1 MAEKRKTRQ
10 KSMNPDIREKQ
21 VIDLAYDLAERQLME
36 GTASSAVITHFLKLG
51 TEKAKIEQEMLK
63 NQSQLISAKAL
74 SIEHDRDSK
83 DLAAKAIE
91 AIKNYAPSQEL

>member
-83 DLAAKAIE
+83 DLAAEAIE

>member
-1 MAEKRKTRQ
+1 MVEKKKTRQ
-10 KSMNPDIREKQ
+10 KSMDPDIREKQ

-63 NQSQLISAKAL
+63 NQSQLISAKAS

-83 DLAAKAIE
+83 DLASKAIE